1 MVRAILFLIVGACFF
16 WSAIV
21 YGSIW
26 QSQHAPGDVTVE
38 FPNGTTQS
46 GLLQQQW
53 DRSFSLTLAD
63 GMSLALPDFQQL
75 VLHFRPAAHA
85 RTYWE
90 LWRAWAPPLVVAFL
104 TVLLGAR
111 IFGRE
116 R

>member
-38 FPNGTTQS
+38 FPDGTTRS

-63 GMSLALPDFQQL
+63 GKMLALPDFQQL